1 MLREIDLNESSDGK
15 LYSVNDLVKAGC
27 NDCVGCSAC
36 CRGMGDSIILD
47 PLDIHNLTVGLG
59 KTFEDLMEGGS
70 IALRVVDGLILPHLN
85 MIGEEEKCSFLNEEG
100 RCKIHSFRPGFCRL
114 FPLGRVYDEEG
125 FRYFLQVNECTYK
138 NRTKVKVKKWIDV
151 PEIGKYEQFVIDWHF
166 FQKEW
171 QEELNSCEDL
181 EARKQVSMLILREF
195 YQKPYGKEDFY
206 EEFGERLK
214 AFP

>member
-1 MLREIDLNESSDGK
+1 MLREIDLNEISDGK
-15 LYSVNDLVKAGC
+15 LYTANDMVKAGC

-36 CRGMGDSIILD
+36 CRMMGDSIILD
-47 PLDIHNLTVGLG
+47 PLDLHNLTGGLK
-59 KTFEDLMEGGS
+59 KTFEQLLEEGC

-85 MIGEEEKCSFLNEEG
+85 MVGAEEKCSFLNEEG
-100 RCKIHSFRPGFCRL
+100 RCEVHAFRPGFCRL

-138 NRTKVKVKKWIDV
+138 NRTKVKVKKWMDV
-151 PEIGKYEQFVIDWHF
+151 QDVGRYERFVADWHF

-171 QEELNSCEDL
+171 QAELNACEDL

-195 YQKPYGKEDFY
+195 YMRPYGTEDFY
-206 EEFGERLK
+206 GEFEERIK
-214 AFP
+214 KFP

>member
-1 MLREIDLNESSDGK
+1 MLREIDLNEISDGK

-47 PLDIHNLTVGLG
+47 PLDIHNLTVGLC

-85 MIGEEEKCSFLNEEG
+85 MIGAEEKCSFLNEEG

-195 YQKPYGKEDFY
+195 YQKSYGKKDFY